1 MLGYRFTKLKAINV
15 NKLLLITKS
24 NEDRE
29 QKSKAS
35 MCIIKVKPNLS

>member
-1 MLGYRFTKLKAINV
+1 VLGYRFTTLKAINV

-29 QKSKAS
+29 QKSKAC
-35 MCIIKVKPNLS
+35 MCIIKYQPTLS